1 MPENLLTDAMRRLL
15 TENTESTSQ
24 PELCCASAA
33 GVALTGQELRL
44 LVDLCAV
51 LPERTSEGLR
61 ITRIASESLLRLL
74 EALPGSPWRGLS
86 AHKLGQTLGKF
97 GVHPRAIRFRSRGRV
112 LRGYECDELR
122 SVFLMFVPTATSQ
135 A

>member
-1 MPENLLTDAMRRLL
+1 MLRLPAPVAI
-15 TENTESTSQ
+15 TELQ
-24 PELCCASAA
+24 
-33 GVALTGQELRL
+33 QRL
-44 LVDLCAV
+44 LVDLRAV

-74 EALPGSPWRGLS
+74 EAVPGSPWRGLS
-86 AHKLGQTLGKF
+86 PHKLGRTLGKF

-122 SVFLMFVPTATSQ
+122 SVFLTRLPP
-135 A
+135 